1 MRMQLEE
8 TFQQLTAQYTND
20 SALTHM
26 LWQEIV
32 TAYSNKK
39 RHYHNLSH
47 LQNLLEELE
56 PQKHLIHNWNLMLFS
71 VYYHDIVY
79 NTLKT
84 DNEERSAVL
93 AVKRVKQLGLN
104 QAEITQCE
112 EQIIATK
119 SHTISTN
126 SDTNL
131 FTDADLAILG
141 KDATTYMNY
150 SHQIRQEY
158 KVYPDFMYN
167 PRRKKVL
174 HHFLQMESIYKTP
187 QFRQQ
192 YEEQARRNLQQ
203 ELARY

>member
-1 MRMQLEE
+1 MQLEE

-20 SALTHM
+20 KALTHT

-39 RHYHNLSH
+39 RHYHNVAH
-47 LQNLLEELE
+47 LQNLLEELV
-56 PQKHLIHNWNLMLFS
+56 PLKHLIRNWNLLLSS

-84 DNEERSAVL
+84 DNEERSAAL
-93 AVKRVKQLGLN
+93 AVKRLHQLGLN
-104 QAEITQCE
+104 KEEIALCQQ
-112 EQIIATK
+112 QIIATK

-126 SDTNL
+126 QDTNL
-131 FTDADLAILG
+131 FTDADLSVLG
-141 KDATTYMNY
+141 KDAATYITY

-167 PRRKKVL
+167 PGRKKVL
-174 HHFLQMESIYKTP
+174 QHFLQMESIYKTP
-187 QFRQQ
+187 QFREQ
-192 YEEQARRNLQQ
+192 YEEQARSNLQD
-203 ELARY
+203 ELSKY